1 MARDL
6 TVLLG
11 QTAPFSRLPPDLLA
25 QVASGA
31 REMAAAPGEAILVQG
46 DIGRDYVVLLEG
58 RLEVTR
64 QIPGE
69 APLVVGTVGPGA
81 GVGEMAVLSALP
93 REASV
98 TALAPVRYLRIDG
111 DTVDSLLACS
121 PAFLA
126 RLQHDAVLR
135 QRLSLIRLARPFRNL
150 PAEKIELAFDRMS
163 SRRALT
169 GENVIIQGE
178 MGDYFYL
185 IEAGQAEVR
194 RTEQGS
200 DDEVVVRTLGPGE
213 TFGEEALITGAFR
226 NATVRMTASG
236 VLWRLDKAG
245 FDALLR
251 TALVEEIEPAIA
263 WAQVG
268 EGLAALLDCR
278 DRPEFIDAHLPGA
291 AWMPLDELRDRA
303 ADLDRDR
310 RYVLYCRSGRRSAS
324 GAFLLRERG
333 FDARSMRGGIT
344 AWPFE
349 LERGG

>member
-1 MARDL
+1 MVSDL
-6 TVLLG
+6 TLLLG
-11 QTAPFSRLPPDLLA
+11 QTAPFSRLPPELLA
-25 QVASGA
+25 LVAGGA
-31 REMAAAPGEAILVQG
+31 SELAAAPGEAVLIQG
-46 DIGRDYVVLLEG
+46 EVGRDYIVLLEG
-58 RLEVTR
+58 RLEIAR

-69 APLVVGTVGPGA
+69 ASMVMGTIGPGA
-81 GVGEMAVLSALP
+81 GIGEMAVLSALP

-135 QRLSLIRLARPFRNL
+135 QRLNLIRLALPFRSL
-150 PAEKIELAFDRMS
+150 PAEKIETAFDRMS
-163 SRRALT
+163 SRRALA

-185 IEAGQAEVR
+185 IESGMAEVR
-194 RTEQGS
+194 RVES
-200 DDEVVVRTLGPGE
+200 DTDVEMLVRTLGPGE

-226 NATVRMTASG
+226 NATVRMSASG

-263 WAQVG
+263 RTEVA
-268 EGLAALLDCR
+268 EGRAAWLDCR
-278 DRPEFIDAHLPGA
+278 DRPEFVDAHLPGA
-291 AWMPLDELRDRA
+291 TWMPLEELRERA
-303 ADLDRDR
+303 VDLDRGL

-344 AWPFE
+344 AWSFE
-349 LERGG
+349 LERG

>member
-1 MARDL
+1 MAGDL
-6 TVLLG
+6 TALLG

-25 QVASGA
+25 LVADGA
-31 REMAAAPGEAILVQG
+31 RELAAAPGEAVLVQG
-46 DIGRDYVVLLEG
+46 EVGRDYIVLLEG
-58 RLEVTR
+58 RLQVTR
-64 QIPGE
+64 QIPGA
-69 APLVVGTVGPGA
+69 APVVVGTVGPGA

-98 TALAPVRYLRIDG
+98 TALAPTRYLRIDG

-135 QRLSLIRLARPFRNL
+135 QRLNLVRLALPFRSL
-150 PAEKIELAFDRMS
+150 PAEKIESAFDRMS
-163 SRRALT
+163 SRRALA

-185 IEAGQAEVR
+185 IESGAAEVR
-194 RTEQGS
+194 RVNPDTG
-200 DDEVVVRTLGPGE
+200 DDELLRTLGPGE

-226 NATVRMTASG
+226 NATVRMAASG

-245 FDALLR
+245 FDGLLR
-251 TALVEEIEPAIA
+251 TALVEEIEPATARAEVAAGRAA
-263 WAQVG
+263 W
-268 EGLAALLDCR
+268 LDCR
-278 DRPEFIDAHLPGA
+278 DRPEFADAHLPGA
-291 AWMPLDELRDRA
+291 SWMPLEELRERA
-303 ADLDRDR
+303 VDLDRR
-310 RYVLYCRSGRRSAS
+310 CRYILYCRSGRRSAS

-349 LERGG
+349 LERG